1 MKVAR
6 QNFKQILGK
15 VGNMKEVKL
24 FMQISA
30 SLLKK
35 TLTLT
40 QKFSENQGGL
50 YASHVFFLSF
60 FLKDDKHSDHLV
72 WEEGGRLFEMT
83 D

>member
-40 QKFSENQGGL
+40 QKFPENQGGL

-60 FLKDDKHSDHLV
+60 FS
-72 WEEGGRLFEMT
+72 
-83 D
+83 

>member
-40 QKFSENQGGL
+40 QKFPENQGGL

-60 FLKDDKHSDHLV
+60 FLKMINTV
-72 WEEGGRLFEMT
+72 IT
-83 D
+83 